1 MLLAIAID
9 GLKREWRRSLVVA
22 IGLALIISLAPA
34 CGSEPEPTPTPVPPT
49 PTATTVPTP
58 TPAAEAAP
66 MGVTGRE
73 IMGMLPTEESDCVK
87 EKVGDD
93 LYALMLDTPFTS
105 AMGEGPQAALLTE
118 CLSAES
124 LAAIAAAMAA
134 AESGSSP

>member
-1 MLLAIAID
+1 MQFTTAFQ
-9 GLKREWRRSLVVA
+9 GLKREWRRSVIVA
-22 IGLALIISLAPA
+22 VGLALIVSFAAA
-34 CGSEPEPTPTPVPPT
+34 CGSEPEPTATPIP
-49 PTATTVPTP
+49 PTATATMVPTP

-73 IMGMLPTEESDCVK
+73 ILGMLPAEETDCVK
-87 EKVGDD
+87 ERVGED
-93 LYALMLDTPFTS
+93 LYNLMLDTPFTS